1 MNPTDH
7 QRIITELN
15 VLLHQLAKLMQR
27 FEATGFNV
35 TMKDDYVALHG
46 LQHRILEMR
55 LAHSQASDEVIA
67 PCAIPKERH

>member
-15 VLLHQLAKLMQR
+15 VLLRQLAKLMQR

-55 LAHSQASDEVIA
+55 LTHSQASDEVIV
-67 PCAIPKERH
+67 PCAIPKGRH

>member
-27 FEATGFNV
+27 FEATDFNV

-55 LAHSQASDEVIA
+55 LAHSQASDEAIV

>member
-15 VLLHQLAKLMQR
+15 VLLHQLTELMQR

-55 LAHSQASDEVIA
+55 LVHSQASDEVIV
-67 PCAIPKERH
+67 PCAIPKGRH

>member
-1 MNPTDH
+1 MNLTDH

-15 VLLHQLAKLMQR
+15 VLLHQLTELMQR

-55 LAHSQASDEVIA
+55 LEHSQASDEVIV
-67 PCAIPKERH
+67 PCAIPKGRH